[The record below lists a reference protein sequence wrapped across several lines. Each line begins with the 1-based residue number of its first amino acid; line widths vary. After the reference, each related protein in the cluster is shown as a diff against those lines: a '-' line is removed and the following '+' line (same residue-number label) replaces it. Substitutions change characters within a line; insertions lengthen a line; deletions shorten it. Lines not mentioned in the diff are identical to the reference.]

1 MEAEDLPIEIQ
12 NKIFY
17 YLEHPVAKI
26 LKDALNDYDVL
37 QYVFNIKVSHLN
49 LVMSDSSLDSDDE

>member
-1 MEAEDLPIEIQ
+1 MQIQDLPSEVQ

-26 LKDALNDYDVL
+26 LKDALNDYDTL
-37 QYVFNIKVSHLN
+37 QHLF
-49 LVMSDSSLDSDDE
+49 ETQI

>member
-1 MEAEDLPIEIQ
+1 MNIKVLPIEIQ
-12 NKIFY
+12 NKILY

-37 QYVFNIKVSHLN
+37 QYLFDIKVDHLN
-49 LVMSDSSLDSDDE
+49 LTLSDSEDDQY

>member
-1 MEAEDLPIEIQ
+1 MDIKVLPIEIQ

-26 LKDALNDYDVL
+26 LKDALNDYDIL
-37 QYVFNIKVSHLN
+37 QYLFDIKVDHLN
-49 LVMSDSSLDSDDE
+49 LTLSDSDDEYF

>member
-1 MEAEDLPIEIQ
+1 MDIKVLPIEIQ

-37 QYVFNIKVSHLN
+37 QYLFDIKVDHLN
-49 LVMSDSSLDSDDE
+49 LTLSDSEDDQY